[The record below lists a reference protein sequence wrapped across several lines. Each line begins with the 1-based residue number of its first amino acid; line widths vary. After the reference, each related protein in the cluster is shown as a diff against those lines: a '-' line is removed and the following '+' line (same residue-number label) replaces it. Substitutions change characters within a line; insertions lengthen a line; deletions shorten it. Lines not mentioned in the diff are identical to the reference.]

1 MRAFPVRACYELPV
15 PIDRGSCAVTT
26 QDVPM
31 PKFAILVGGFLPRDE
46 KFADVIRESRPQVP
60 SLFVMGEADALVPPQ
75 RCVITIHGPCLGA
88 HIPQTSVFGQTWAL
102 FSLQWSIFG
111 QARVP

>member
-1 MRAFPVRACYELPV
+1 
-15 PIDRGSCAVTT
+15 
-26 QDVPM
+26 M

-75 RCVITIHGPCLGA
+75 RYVIIIQGPMPVLTCRL
-88 HIPQTSVFGQTWAL
+88 QLFGQTWAL
-102 FSLQWSIFG
+102 QMLLYMG
-111 QARVP
+111 AY